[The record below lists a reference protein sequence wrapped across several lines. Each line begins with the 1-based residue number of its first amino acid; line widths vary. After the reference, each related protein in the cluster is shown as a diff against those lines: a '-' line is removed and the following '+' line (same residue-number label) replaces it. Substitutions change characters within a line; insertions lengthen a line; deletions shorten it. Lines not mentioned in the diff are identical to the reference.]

1 MLTVAVSSR
10 ALFHLEDGD
19 EIYATKGQIAFNE
32 YMQSKE
38 SVPLRPGPA
47 FGLVKK
53 LLALN
58 DNKIGDPRNRVE
70 VILLS
75 RNSLDAGM
83 RVMESVRHYGLDIE
97 RAVFC
102 AGGERFSYAQGMGAH
117 LFLSTTPAD
126 VKAAIDNG
134 LAAATMLP
142 AETLE
147 AQSDMT
153 VRIAFDGDSVLFSSE
168 ADEVF
173 RAEGLDRFRESE
185 MQNAKVPLGAGPF
198 KAFLEAL
205 CALQA
210 TLPRGVDSPLKLA
223 LVTARGMPAHARVI
237 HTLRSW
243 GVLVDVA
250 IFCGGAPK
258 GPILKAFRADVFFDD
273 TTKNLDSAR
282 LHDITSCHVP
292 FGSGHGIVAAPVVE
306 SEAVAA
312 AA

>member
-19 EIYATKGQIAFNE
+19 EIFATKGQIAFNE

-38 SVPLRPGPA
+38 QVPLRPGPA

-58 DNKIGDPRNRVE
+58 DNDGSPRNRVE

-97 RAVFC
+97 KALFC
-102 AGGERFSYAQGMGAH
+102 AGGERFSYAKGMGAH
-117 LFLSTTPAD
+117 LFLSTTPSD

-142 AETLE
+142 AETAE
-147 AQSDMT
+147 DQTDTT

-185 MQNAKVPLGAGPF
+185 VQNAKVPLGAGPF
-198 KAFLEAL
+198 KGFLEAL

-210 TLPRGVDSPLKLA
+210 TLPIGVDSPLKLA
-223 LVTARGMPAHARVI
+223 LVTARGLPAHARVI

-258 GPILKAFRADVFFDD
+258 GPILRAFGADVFFDD

-282 LHDITSCHVP
+282 MHDITSCHVP
-292 FGSGHGIVAAPVVE
+292 YGTGHGIVADSVKAPTE
-306 SEAVAA
+306 LAA

>member
-19 EIYATKGQIAFNE
+19 EIFATKGQIAFNE

-38 SVPLRPGPA
+38 QVPLRPGPA

-58 DNKIGDPRNRVE
+58 DNDGSPRNRVE

-97 RAVFC
+97 RALFC
-102 AGGERFSYAQGMGAH
+102 AGGERFSYAKGMGAH
-117 LFLSTTPAD
+117 LFLSTTPSD

-142 AETLE
+142 AETAE
-147 AQSDMT
+147 DQTDTT

-168 ADEVF
+168 ADEVY
-173 RAEGLDRFRESE
+173 RAEGLERFRESE
-185 MQNAKVPLGAGPF
+185 VENAKVPLGAGPF

-210 TLPRGVDSPLKLA
+210 TLPVGVDSPLKLA

-258 GPILKAFRADVFFDD
+258 GPILRAFGADVFFDD

-282 LHDITSCHVP
+282 MHDITSCHVP
-292 FGSGHGIVAAPVVE
+292 YGTGHGIVVDGVKEPSALASAA
-306 SEAVAA
+306 
-312 AA
+312 